1 MVRTQ
6 VQLTE
11 EQYKKLKKKA
21 AIEGVSMSEL
31 VREGVDHVLSTR
43 VGPGDDELRTRA
55 LEIMGKFK
63 SGKKDVARRHDDYLA
78 EDYR

>member
-21 AIEGVSMSEL
+21 DIEGVSMSKL
-31 VREGVDHVLSTR
+31 VREGVDHVLKTP
-43 VGPGDDELRTRA
+43 VGPGDEELRAQA
-55 LEIMGKFK
+55 LEIMGKFR

-78 EDYR
+78 EEYR